1 MRTRE
6 IKILLSSIL
15 IVLSFFV
22 WYNFWIQKNIIE
34 IEKLNNQKYFVDL
47 EIKKW
52 IINISKNSNNVSINV
67 NGETYNSWS
76 LIIK

>member
-22 WYNFWIQKNIIE
+22 WYNFWIEKNKLE
-34 IEKLNNQKYFVDL
+34 MEKLNNQKYFVDL
-47 EIKKW
+47 EINKW
-52 IINISKNSNNVSINV
+52 LINISKDSNNIFVNV
-67 NGETYNSWS
+67 NGEVYNSWS